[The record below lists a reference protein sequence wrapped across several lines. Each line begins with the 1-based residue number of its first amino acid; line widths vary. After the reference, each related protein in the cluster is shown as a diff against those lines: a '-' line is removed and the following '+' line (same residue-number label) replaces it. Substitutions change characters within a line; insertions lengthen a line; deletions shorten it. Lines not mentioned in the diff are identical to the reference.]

1 MSGKFSDGY
10 CKTSCTEIETLEKM
24 GAWGVIDRTD
34 DMNTIDSTWY
44 FKLKRLPD
52 SLKEIWE
59 FFFVLVGI
67 NSCKV
72 LFIWKLCPSCEM
84 DYHSFNTDF
93 RIFIGIEI
101 KTRQFYG
108 WVSTWWCGIVF
119 KKIEIPR
126 GFWK

>member
-44 FKLKRLPD
+44 FKLKRLLD
-52 SLKEIWE
+52 SLKEIWD
-59 FFFVLVGI
+59 FFVIVGI

-72 LFIWKLCPSCEM
+72 FIYM
-84 DYHSFNTDF
+84 
-93 RIFIGIEI
+93 
-101 KTRQFYG
+101 
-108 WVSTWWCGIVF
+108 
-119 KKIEIPR
+119 KIMPQLWN
-126 GFWK
+126 GLPFV